1 MKRDLNYGQ
10 RGARQN
16 VGQVLIQ
23 NSCNT
28 STAMARIQVPKKG
41 TFTCNSSTAEEAVQ
55 YLRQVS
61 LGCHS
66 SNVHLIGGMVLWC
79 TTLGKETLNQC
90 ALNGTEVGVVQ
101 WSEDV

>member
-10 RGARQN
+10 QVARQN

-23 NSCNT
+23 SSCRNT
-28 STAMARIQVPKKG
+28 STAIKRAPSRATAAQKKKG
-41 TFTCNSSTAEEAVQ
+41 SAVCTCGKCHFSATAPM
-55 YLRQVS
+55 
-61 LGCHS
+61 
-66 SNVHLIGGMVLWC
+66 VHLFGGMVLWC